1 MLCGVTTSSARGGW
15 LRCALLALT
24 LGGAWMTPA
33 VCHAEVPR
41 GGEDEPSFFSYSFR
55 GLFLGAGL
63 GLAVGYLSTGD
74 KYESGEWKNLVIG
87 AGVGGLLGI
96 GSGITLALVDES
108 AMRVPTG
115 RYILRDMWYG
125 ALLGAAAGAGVG
137 ALVFIGSDR
146 LKDVLIG
153 TAIGALPGAA
163 LGFVF
168 GVIEAANA
176 RPRHRP
182 DEARVG
188 FTLAAVP
195 TGSRVPALVPSLYG
209 RF

>member
-1 MLCGVTTSSARGGW
+1 MRAGW
-15 LRCALLALT
+15 LRCALLALA

-33 VCHAEVPR
+33 LCHAQASSSEN
-41 GGEDEPSFFSYSFR
+41 DEPSFFSYGFR

-74 KYESGEWKNLVIG
+74 NYEKGEWKNLVVG

-96 GSGITLALVDES
+96 GTGITLALVDES
-108 AMRVPTG
+108 ALRVPMG
-115 RYILRDMWYG
+115 RYVLRDMWYG

-146 LKDVLIG
+146 AKDILIG

-163 LGFVF
+163 LGLVF
-168 GVIEAANA
+168 GLIEGSNA
-176 RPRHRP
+176 PPRHRR
-182 DEARVG
+182 DRSEGARVG

-195 TGSRVPALVPSLYG
+195 NGPRVPALVPTLQG